1 MNISEKVREYR
12 KEKAWSQEHLSSISG
27 VCVKTIQR
35 IEQGK
40 GKASMMSQQ
49 ALSSAF
55 DIPLKELLHGKEKE
69 KAVDYP
75 KEYILEIYHKGEC
88 IEQRIDNQ
96 PTVSPL
102 PGETMY
108 LEFENSNVSKSEGYW
123 WLVKRRRHLKFGPKS
138 DLETL
143 MLDCVPDPKGGA

>member
-12 KEKAWSQEHLSSISG
+12 KKY
-27 VCVKTIQR
+27 T
-35 IEQGK
+35 
-40 GKASMMSQQ
+40 
-49 ALSSAF
+49 
-55 DIPLKELLHGKEKE
+55 
-69 KAVDYP
+69 
-75 KEYILEIYHKGEC
+75 LEIYHKGDC
-88 IEQRIDNQ
+88 IERRIDNQ

-108 LEFENSNVSKSEGYW
+108 LEFENSNVSKSEGNW